1 AESRVILA
9 RPADDE
15 IETVILHAHDDL
27 LDQHADDPFAR
38 GDGRPFRMPGALDV
52 GAEPHERLPL
62 VRGYAM
68 RRRGADRIELVLKPS
83 LLLQAFVP
91 APLEFARDQP
101 IVGVNGVI
109 LPSSVRSLETHLLE
123 RKLDLSALLGVL
135 ASTFL
140 KSRQRGFDAK
150 RLDALDDF
158 GGDRGVDAKTAEG
171 DAALRPVVEECAL
184 AVIARDVALRAAVSD
199 MQLSPAMAAAEQPG
213 EQGFSSPHGAPAR
226 PALAVGVVLDQ
237 ALIPLEG
244 VPDDIPFMVVA
255 DQNVP
260 FRLFDRKTA
269 RDPLSAIL
277 DSRLAGR
284 PAVRVGAGVDRV
296 SEDVVDRVVDR

>member
-1 AESRVILA
+1 MPLGRRLPSSIESGRNPLVRHLPGHRPDQIDNVGIDAPAVLTLAVLAHAESRVILA

-91 APLEFARDQP
+91 APLELARDQP

-135 ASTFL
+135 APTFL
-140 KSRQRGFDAK
+140 KSRQRSFEAE
-150 RLDALDDF
+150 RLDALDDL
-158 GGDRGVDAKTAEG
+158 GGNHGVDAQTAEG
-171 DAALRPVVEECAL
+171 DAALRPW
-184 AVIARDVALRAAVSD
+184 
-199 MQLSPAMAAAEQPG
+199 
-213 EQGFSSPHGAPAR
+213 
-226 PALAVGVVLDQ
+226 
-237 ALIPLEG
+237 
-244 VPDDIPFMVVA
+244 
-255 DQNVP
+255 
-260 FRLFDRKTA
+260 
-269 RDPLSAIL
+269 
-277 DSRLAGR
+277 
-284 PAVRVGAGVDRV
+284 
-296 SEDVVDRVVDR
+296 